1 MAEAANTRDLAG
13 RVALV
18 TGGDS
23 GIGAA
28 ITRELAGRG
37 AHVVINWH
45 SEEGPAEALA
55 REVARGGAEALA
67 VGGDVSDEDDAN
79 RLVAETV
86 ARFGRIDI
94 LVANA
99 GIQIDAPALELE
111 AKDWRKVL
119 DVNLTGQ
126 FLVAK
131 AAARQ
136 FVEQGVNENRRS
148 AGVIVCMS
156 SVHDVVPW
164 AGHVNYAAAKGGV
177 DMLMKTLAQELGRHR
192 IRVVGIAPGA
202 IKTDINR
209 EAWSDEERASQ
220 LRELIPYGRIGEV
233 EDVAKPVAWLCSDEA
248 DYVTGT
254 TLYVDGGMTLYP
266 GFIGNG

>member
-1 MAEAANTRDLAG
+1 MSTNLGG

-18 TGGDS
+18 TGGDT

-28 ITRELAGRG
+28 VSRELARCG
-37 AHVVINWH
+37 AKVAINWH
-45 SEEGPAEALA
+45 SRPDDAEKLVEEIAKGGGQALS
-55 REVARGGAEALA
+55 
-67 VGGDVSDEDDAN
+67 VGGDVSSEKDAE
-79 RLVAETV
+79 RMISEAA

-94 LVANA
+94 VVSNA
-99 GIQIDAPALELE
+99 GIQLDSPALEMKADE
-111 AKDWRKVL
+111 WRKVL

-126 FLVAK
+126 FLVAR
-131 AAARQ
+131 AAARR
-136 FVEQGVNENRRS
+136 FVDQGVSNGRRA

-164 AGHVNYAAAKGGV
+164 AGHANYAAAKGGV
-177 DMLMKTLAQELGRHR
+177 DMLMKTLAQEFASHK

-209 EAWSDEERASQ
+209 DVWEDEEKAKE
-220 LRELIPYGRIGEV
+220 LRTLIPYGRIGEV
-233 EDVAKPVAWLCSDEA
+233 EDVAKPVAWLCSDDA
-248 DYVTGT
+248 DYITGT

>member
-1 MAEAANTRDLAG
+1 MSADLTG
-13 RVALV
+13 RAALV

-23 GIGAA
+23 GIGEA
-28 ITRELAGRG
+28 ISRELAARG
-37 AHVVINWH
+37 ADVAINWH
-45 SEEGPAEALA
+45 SDSGPAEKLA
-55 REVARGGAEALA
+55 DEISRGGTKAFGI
-67 VGGDVSDEDDAN
+67 GGDVSSEDDAT
-79 RLVAETV
+79 RLVEETV

-94 LVANA
+94 LVSNA
-99 GIQIDAPALELE
+99 GIQIDAPALEMKADE
-111 AKDWRKVL
+111 FRKVI

-126 FLVAK
+126 FLVAR
-131 AAARQ
+131 AAARH
-136 FVEQGVNENRRS
+136 FVDQGIGEGRRN

-177 DMLMKTLAQELGRHR
+177 DMLMKTLAQEFAAHR

-209 EAWSDEERASQ
+209 EVWSDEEQAEK
-220 LRELIPYGRIGEV
+220 LLELIPYGRLGEV
-233 EDVAKPVAWLCSDEA
+233 EDVAKPVGWLCSDEA

-254 TLYVDGGMTLYP
+254 TLYIDGGMTLYP

>member
-1 MAEAANTRDLAG
+1 MSKRLEG
-13 RVALV
+13 RTALV

-28 ITRELAGRG
+28 ITRELASQG
-37 AHVVINWH
+37 ADVAINWH
-45 SEEGPAEALA
+45 SDNGPAQELG
-55 REVARGGAEALA
+55 EEISRGGVRAFG
-67 VGGDVSDEDDAN
+67 VGGDVSKEEDAT
-79 RLVAETV
+79 RMVEETV

-94 LVANA
+94 LISNA
-99 GIQIDAPALELE
+99 GIQIDAPALEMTADE
-111 AKDWRKVL
+111 WRKVL

-126 FLVAK
+126 FLVAR
-131 AAARQ
+131 AAARH
-136 FVEQGVNENRRS
+136 FIEQGVGEGRRS

-164 AGHVNYAAAKGGV
+164 AGHANYAAAKGGV
-177 DMLMKTLAQELGRHR
+177 DMMIKTLAQELAKHR

-202 IKTDINR
+202 IKTDINK
-209 EAWSDEERASQ
+209 EVWGDEEKADE

-233 EDVAKPVAWLCSDEA
+233 DDVAGPVSWLCSDEA

>member
-1 MAEAANTRDLAG
+1 MSASLAG
-13 RVALV
+13 RAALV

-28 ITRELAGRG
+28 ISRELAARG
-37 AHVVINWH
+37 ADVAINWH
-45 SEEGPAEALA
+45 GGPEAAENLA
-55 REVARGGAEALA
+55 AELAGKGARAIAA
-67 VGGDVSDEDDAN
+67 GGDVADETDAE

-94 LVANA
+94 LVSNA
-99 GIQIDAPALELE
+99 GIQLDAPALEME
-111 AKDWRKVL
+111 PDQWRKVL

-126 FLVAK
+126 FLVAR
-131 AAARQ
+131 AAARR
-136 FVEQGVNENRRS
+136 FREQGTGEGRRS

-156 SVHDVVPW
+156 SVHDKVPW

-177 DMLMKTLAQELGRHR
+177 DMLMKTLAQELARHR

-209 EAWSDEERASQ
+209 AVWKDEEQAAK

-233 EDVAKPVAWLCSDEA
+233 EDIAAPVAWLASDEA
-248 DYVTGT
+248 DYITGT
-254 TLYVDGGMTLYP
+254 MLYVDGGMTLYP

>member
-1 MAEAANTRDLAG
+1 MADAAITRDLSG

-28 ITRELAGRG
+28 ITRELAARG
-37 AHVVINWH
+37 AHVTINWH
-45 SEEGPAEALA
+45 SEEGSAQALA
-55 REVARGGAEALA
+55 REVSRGGAEALT
-67 VGGDVSDEDDAN
+67 VGGDVSDEADAR

-94 LVANA
+94 LVSNA
-99 GIQIDAPALELE
+99 GIQIDAPLLELTAE
-111 AKDWRKVL
+111 DWRKVL

-136 FVEQGVNENRRS
+136 FIEQGLSEHRRS

-177 DMLMKTLAQELGRHR
+177 DMLMKTMAQELGQHR

-202 IKTDINR
+202 IKTEINR
-209 EAWSDEERASQ
+209 EVWGDPDRADQ

>member
-1 MAEAANTRDLAG
+1 MSTSLSGQAALI
-13 RVALV
+13 

-28 ITRELAGRG
+28 ISRELAARG
-37 AHVVINWH
+37 AHVAINWH
-45 SEEGPAEALA
+45 SKPDNAEKLA
-55 REVARGGAEALA
+55 AELERGGTQAIA
-67 VGGDVSDEDDAN
+67 VGGDVSQEDAAE
-79 RLVAETV
+79 RLVAET
-86 ARFGRIDI
+86 AAHFGRIDI
-94 LVANA
+94 LISNA
-99 GIQIDAPALELE
+99 GIQRDAPALEME
-111 AKDWRKVL
+111 ADQWRKVL

-126 FLVAK
+126 FLVAR
-131 AAARQ
+131 AAARRFCQ
-136 FVEQGVNENRRS
+136 QGIAEGRRA

-177 DMLMKTLAQELGRHR
+177 DMMMKTLAQEFGPEK

-202 IKTDINR
+202 VKTAINR
-209 EAWSDEERASQ
+209 EVWENEEQAAK
-220 LRELIPYGRIGEV
+220 LRELIPYDRIGEV
-233 EDVAKPVAWLCSDEA
+233 EDVARPVAWLCSDEA

-266 GFIGNG
+266 GFVGNG

>member
-1 MAEAANTRDLAG
+1 MGEVEARNLSG

-28 ITRELAGRG
+28 ITRELAARG
-37 AHVVINWH
+37 AHVAINWH
-45 SEEGPAEALA
+45 SDSGPAEDLA
-55 REVARGGAEALA
+55 QEVSRGGAQAFA
-67 VGGDVSDEDDAN
+67 VGGDVSDEDDAR
-79 RLVAETV
+79 RLVAQTA

-94 LVANA
+94 LVSNA
-99 GIQIDAPALELE
+99 GIQLDAPVLEMKADE
-111 AKDWRKVL
+111 WRKVL

-126 FLVAK
+126 FLVAR
-131 AAARQ
+131 AAARH
-136 FVEQGVNENRRS
+136 FIDQGVTQGRRS

-156 SVHDVVPW
+156 SVHDKVPW

-177 DMLMKTLAQELGRHR
+177 EMLMKTLAQELARHK

-209 EAWSDEERASQ
+209 EVWSDEDKAAELKQ
-220 LRELIPYGRIGEV
+220 LIPYGRIGEV